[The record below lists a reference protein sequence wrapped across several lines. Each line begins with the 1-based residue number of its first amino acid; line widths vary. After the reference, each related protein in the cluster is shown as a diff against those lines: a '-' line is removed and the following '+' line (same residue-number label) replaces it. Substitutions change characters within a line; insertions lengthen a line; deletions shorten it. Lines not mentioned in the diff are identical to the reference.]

1 MRQFFFLLIL
11 AIFAHTAKAQQ
22 TPFTLFY
29 RNNWQFVNPA
39 AIDRAHYL
47 TSNTKPTVI
56 NVGSR
61 AQWLGLDGAPLFYF
75 ASAEYC
81 PERPQTLPHHKFG
94 VTAFGDQTDALGT
107 YGFYGNYS
115 YYFPLGYSRG
125 KVLHIGISPG
135 FIWSNLNTDKLRGE
149 PGTNPLNDPAVAN
162 NNQRGYFDFA
172 FGALYRNSDR
182 FYFGVSVP
190 QTFSLNIYQ
199 SGNNNNKAPLF
210 KTQRIQHFNVHC
222 GWFIR
227 RGAYDLS
234 ASGEET
240 TWTLEPSVWVRI
252 TPGITYATLI
262 PSNPFSIDANFR
274 AHYRQKFWFGAGGGT
289 NGIANLEA
297 GFYANMNE
305 AKMQVGI
312 GYGVPVIKKI
322 FLGHSVELTASLYLD

>member
-11 AIFAHTAKAQQ
+11 AIGANTAKAQQ

-61 AQWLGLDGAPLFYF
+61 AQWLGLEGAPLFYF

-81 PERPQTLPHHKFG
+81 PERPRGLPHHKIG

-135 FIWSNLNTDKLRGE
+135 FIWSNLNIGKLRGDL
-149 PGTNPLNDPAVAN
+149 TDPVLAN

-172 FGALYRNSDR
+172 FGVMYRNSDK
-182 FYFGVSVP
+182 FYVGASVP
-190 QTFSLNIYQ
+190 QTFSLNVYQ
-199 SGNNNNKAPLF
+199 SGEPNNKAPLF

-234 ASGEET
+234 ASGDET
-240 TWTLEPSVWVRI
+240 VWTLEPSIWLRM
-252 TPGITYATLI
+252 TPGLTYGTLL
-262 PSNPFSIDANFR
+262 PGSPFSLDANFR
-274 AHYRQKFWFGAGGGT
+274 AHYRQKYWFGTGAGT
-289 NGIANLEA
+289 NGIANLEL
-297 GFYANMNE
+297 GFYANMGE
-305 AKMQVGI
+305 SKIQVGI
-312 GYGVPVIKKI
+312 GYGQPVLRNKVN
-322 FLGHSVELTASLYLD
+322 LGPSLELTGAFYMD